1 MSLSV
6 VLSQLLRRSI
16 FNPGKIY
23 SETLDR
29 GLTVAF
35 GTMHNITTL
44 KISRPKPKE
53 PSYLEL
59 VTCLKAINVNN
70 PETIP
75 SRKLE
80 DTNNYY
86 LLVDLPNMEVLKDA

>member
-1 MSLSV
+1 MSLST
-6 VLSQLLRRSI
+6 VLSQLRKRSML
-16 FNPGKIY
+16 NQGQVY
-23 SETLDR
+23 LEHLEH

-35 GTMHNITTL
+35 RTKLGQTTMQL
-44 KISRPKPKE
+44 SRPKPVE

-70 PETIP
+70 PEIIS

-80 DTNNYY
+80 DTSNFY
-86 LLVDLPNMEVLKDA
+86 LLVDLPNQEG